1 MGSLSALPHL
11 LHGTQV
17 LTAKCR
23 GWRSRGDTH
32 LPSGRSL
39 WSVTRFPRVEGGP
52 RGPVENQE
60 GHPQTQTHDFRK
72 NPSFSEL
79 PNSRSGGRW
88 GRTQGCPSGKRVSP
102 DGRGVGVRWYLRN
115 GVVAAGKQR
124 EQLCLLSQQP
134 PGPRMSAS
142 LVSATPV
149 QPLGIV

>member
-1 MGSLSALPHL
+1 MGSLSALLHL

-17 LTAKCR
+17 LTAKRR

-39 WSVTRFPRVEGGP
+39 WSVTRSPRVEGGP
-52 RGPVENQE
+52 DENQE
-60 GHPQTQTHDFRK
+60 GHPQTQTRYFRK
-72 NPSFSEL
+72 NPSSSEL
-79 PNSRSGGRW
+79 PNSRSGG
-88 GRTQGCPSGKRVSP
+88 TQGCPSGKRVSP
-102 DGRGVGVRWYLRN
+102 DGRAVVVRWHLRN